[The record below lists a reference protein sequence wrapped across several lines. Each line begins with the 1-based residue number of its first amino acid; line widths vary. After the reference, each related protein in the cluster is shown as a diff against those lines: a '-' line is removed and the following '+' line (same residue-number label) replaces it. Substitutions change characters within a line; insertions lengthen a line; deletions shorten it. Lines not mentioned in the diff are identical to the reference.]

1 MVKWVGRAYEGSL
14 RRRRDGAMRD
24 GNVGGGGRSGGGGGT
39 EVVRVIEGEE
49 VGEGEEARTRRSE
62 EEMNEVD

>member
-24 GNVGGGGRSGGGGGT
+24 GNVGGGERSGSATG
-39 EVVRVIEGEE
+39 VVRVVEGEE
-49 VGEGEEARTRRSE
+49 VGKGEEARTGRSE